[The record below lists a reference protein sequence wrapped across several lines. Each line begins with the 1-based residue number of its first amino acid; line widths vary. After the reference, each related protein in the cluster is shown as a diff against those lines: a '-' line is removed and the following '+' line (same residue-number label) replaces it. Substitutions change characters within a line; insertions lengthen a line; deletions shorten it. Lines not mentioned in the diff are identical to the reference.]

1 MISLKCPLSGGLL
14 VTINFLVYFTKVEPR
29 IIHLGPN
36 EPTPALAKTVGALS
50 LLFWFGV
57 LSYGR
62 LLPYLGTGGG

>member
-1 MISLKCPLSGGLL
+1 M
-14 VTINFLVYFTKVEPR
+14 
-29 IIHLGPN
+29 
-36 EPTPALAKTVGALS
+36 S